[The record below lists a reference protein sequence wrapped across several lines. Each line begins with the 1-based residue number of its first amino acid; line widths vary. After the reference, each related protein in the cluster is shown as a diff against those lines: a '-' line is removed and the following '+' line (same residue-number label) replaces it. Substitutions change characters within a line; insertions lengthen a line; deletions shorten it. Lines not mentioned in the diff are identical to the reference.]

1 MKIAHIDIQNFR
13 KLKACRIELAGEST
27 IFVGANNS
35 GKTSAM
41 DALIMFLKKTK
52 RKELSTTDITLSN
65 WTAINQI
72 GAGWISSDE
81 EHDPDLTL
89 DTWRVQLPS
98 IDVWLEV
105 GESQIHYVSHILPT
119 LDWDGGLLGVRLILE
134 PKDLEKL
141 YKAYVSAHLAAKET
155 VADRQ
160 VEDGEKAPSLLA
172 LWPTSMRDFLD
183 RKLQEFFTVST
194 YVLDPVLAYD
204 AQPQPFTG
212 HMEALDVDPFD
223 GLFKIDIINAQRG
236 FSDPN
241 AGEGA
246 ANTDRRLSSQLRQY
260 FDKHLDPNEL
270 PDASDLDALEAMEA
284 ARTAF
289 DQKLKTSFR
298 TAIGELE
305 GLNYPGFSDPQILL
319 SSKVNP
325 LEGLNHDS
333 AVQFKVIRS
342 EDLLGD
348 AFCLPEKYN
357 GLGYQN
363 LISMIFNLIRFRDEW
378 MRVGKA
384 GKREEGSS
392 KPIEPL
398 HLMLIEEPEA
408 HLHAQVQQVF
418 IKKAFNVLRNHPD
431 LGDKQQFASQ
441 MVVSTHSSHIA
452 HETDFNGLR
461 YFRRQPLVNELD
473 VPSASVVNMSATF
486 GVDRKRTKSETPQKA
501 QELEIIATAQFAKR
515 YLKTTHCDLFFAD
528 AAILVEGPAERMLV
542 PHFIRTHYPEL
553 DRSYIS
559 LLEIGGSHAH
569 RLRPLIEALGIPT
582 LVITDLD
589 SIQADSTSKARPVMD
604 QSLRTGN
611 DTLKTWAP
619 GTTSLDEVLNAT
631 REQKIASNGKVRVAY
646 PCASSIQFE
655 DTKEEAEQPEEESAI
670 PYTFEDAL
678 VLANL
683 PVFRA
688 MTGKIGLTKKM
699 IEAVDKQTLDEVCQ
713 SMFDALDKSAKKA
726 EMALDLLYSV
736 EPSIFKP
743 PQYIAEGLDW
753 LKNEVINGSPLAAK
767 PEAEE

>member
-13 KLKACRIELAGEST
+13 KLKGCRVELSGEST

-41 DALIMFLKKTK
+41 DALIIFLKKAK

-65 WTAINQI
+65 WVAINQI
-72 GAGWISSDE
+72 GAGWMGTDE
-81 EHDPDLTL
+81 EQSPDLTL
-89 DTWRVQLPS
+89 DSWRTQLPA

-105 GESQIHYVSHILPT
+105 DESQIHYVSHILPT

-141 YKAYVSAHLAAKET
+141 YKSYVSTHSAAKET
-155 VADRQ
+155 VATRK
-160 VEDGEKAPSLLA
+160 VEGSDATKSTLA

-183 RKLQEFFTVST
+183 RKLQEFFEVNA
-194 YVLDPVLAYD
+194 YVLDPELVRD
-204 AQPQPFTG
+204 AQPQPFTEF
-212 HMEALDVDPFD
+212 MEALDGDPFS

-246 ANTDRRLSSQLRQY
+246 ANTDRRLSAQLRHY
-260 FDKHLDPNEL
+260 FDKHLDPNDL
-270 PDASDLDALEAMEA
+270 PEASDLDALEAMDS

-289 DQKLKTSFR
+289 DQKLKTSFSA
-298 TAIGELE
+298 AIGELE

-333 AVQFKVIRS
+333 AVQFKVIRN
-342 EDLLGD
+342 EDPLGD
-348 AFCLPEKYN
+348 TFCLPEKYN

-378 MRVGKA
+378 MRIGKA
-384 GKREEGSS
+384 GKRDEGSN

-418 IKKAFNVLRNHPD
+418 IKKAFSVLRNHPE
-431 LGDKQQFASQ
+431 LKDKQQFATQ

-452 HETDFNGLR
+452 HETDFTGLR
-461 YFRRQPLVNELD
+461 YFRRNPLISMHD
-473 VPSASVVNMSATF
+473 VPSACVINMSTTF
-486 GVDRKRTKSETPQKA
+486 GADRKKSKGETPLEA
-501 QELEIIATAQFAKR
+501 QELKSIATAQFATR

-528 AAILVEGPAERMLV
+528 ATILVEGPAERMLV
-542 PHFIRTHYPEL
+542 PHFIRAHYPEL

-569 RLRPLIEALGIPT
+569 RLRPLIEALGVPT

-589 SIQADSTSKARPVMD
+589 SIKADSTSKARPVVG
-604 QSLRTGN
+604 QKLRTGN
-611 DTLKTWAP
+611 DTLKTWVP
-619 GTTSLDEVLNAT
+619 EKIILDDVLGVT
-631 REQKIASNGKVRVAY
+631 PEQKIAGGGMVRVAY
-646 PCASSIQFE
+646 PCAASIQFK
-655 DTKEEAEQPEEESAI
+655 DVKEANQPDLESAI

-683 PVFRA
+683 PVFKA
-688 MTGKIGLTKKM
+688 MKGKTGLIKKIV
-699 IEAVDKQTLDEVCQ
+699 EAANKPTLDEACEA
-713 SMFDALDKSAKKA
+713 MFEALDKNAKKA

-736 EPSIFKP
+736 EPSTFKP

-753 LKNEVINGSPLAAK
+753 LKNEVINGSPLTAK